1 MFKDTISTPKMSEVL
16 SEEFMKPL
24 NLSTYAIAKA
34 IDVPTSSILDI
45 LHDKRKITVDTSV
58 RLGKL
63 FGVSSK
69 FFLNIQNDIEL
80 RNAEIKNSKEYNQIK
95 PISFA

>member
-1 MFKDTISTPKMSEVL
+1 MFKDTIPTPKMSEIL

-24 NLSTYAIAKA
+24 NLSAYAVAKA
-34 IDVPTSSILDI
+34 IDVPTSRILDI
-45 LHDKRKITVDTSV
+45 LHDKRKVTVDTSV

-63 FGVSSK
+63 FGVSPK

-80 RNAEIKNSKEYNQIK
+80 RNAEMKNSKEYAQIK
-95 PISFA
+95 QIKFA

>member
-1 MFKDTISTPKMSEVL
+1 MFKDTISTLKISEVL

-24 NLSTYAIAKA
+24 NLSAYAVAKA
-34 IDVPTSSILDI
+34 IDVPTSRILDI

-63 FGVSSK
+63 FGVSPK

-80 RNAEIKNSKEYNQIK
+80 RNAEIKNSKEYDQIK
-95 PISFA
+95 QIRFA

>member
-24 NLSTYAIAKA
+24 NLSAYAVAKA
-34 IDVPTSSILDI
+34 IDVPTSRILDI

-63 FGVSSK
+63 FGVSPK

-80 RNAEIKNSKEYNQIK
+80 RNAEIKNSKEYDQIK
-95 PISFA
+95 QIRFA

>member
-1 MFKDTISTPKMSEVL
+1 MFKDTISTPKISEVL

-24 NLSTYAIAKA
+24 NLSAYAVAKA
-34 IDVPTSSILDI
+34 IDVPTSRILDI

-63 FGVSSK
+63 FGVSPK

-80 RNAEIKNSKEYNQIK
+80 RNAEIKNSKKYDQIK
-95 PISFA
+95 QIRFA